1 MNAQIVLFTNGDFIT
16 RSNIEKGSGPSIGD
30 PLYMIRM
37 PADCSFYTIYTF
49 YTASSPHLH
58 LYTARHLFV

>member
-1 MNAQIVLFTNGDFIT
+1 MSFGAVKIQSKMG
-16 RSNIEKGSGPSIGD
+16 KGSDPSIED

-37 PADCSFYTIYTF
+37 PADRSFYTIYTF